1 MYITAHPIHPALVGD
16 GMARGVP
23 KSQFNIRI
31 SKELLERYRE
41 YCERH
46 GLDPHGQIVI
56 FMKRVVDAEYDFQD
70 KLWDA
75 LRAEAQ

>member
-1 MYITAHPIHPALVGD
+1 MYIGAHRTLGTLVGD
-16 GMARGVP
+16 EMPRGP
-23 KSQFNIRI
+23 AKSQFNIRI
-31 SKELLERYRE
+31 SKELLDRYRE

-75 LRAEAQ
+75 LRAEVQ